1 MKNFYKKDLFYLNNI
16 FFFLISFLI
25 CIIFYLLEGLIK
37 IDRFYHPDSLHYLHF
52 TDISV
57 FNIDFKNILNLR
69 SAGYYILSILF
80 KNNYFGLIILNF
92 VLYSLTNLLIYRFIF
107 KRYILNLEGKKLH
120 CLFFLLF
127 LDPYRIHLA
136 CHVLKETFLIF
147 IMVLMIT
154 SNTKLIKILMVV
166 ALEIVRAGSVV
177 YFFIFLRSSYLKIIF
192 FLVLFLAIIISISL
206 FFNPYF
212 FDGTKF
218 LFLKIFNNLEV
229 YHYRDMSNRDYD
241 HISTF
246 RDYNFIQGFLL
257 KNITWPLMFLSGTFI
272 FFVSSKL
279 FQFLGIIIIINHI
292 LIYFIA
298 KKTFVNLGLLLAVIT
313 ISAYTSSYTA
323 MFRYSYL
330 ALYFSMILF
339 FLNFNIK
346 SLNKNMKQF

>member
-1 MKNFYKKDLFYLNNI
+1 MKNFYKKDLLCFNNI
-16 FFFLISFLI
+16 SFFLISFLI

-37 IDRFYHPDSLHYLHF
+37 IDRFYHPDSSYYLHF

-57 FNIDFKNILNLR
+57 FNIDFKNLLNLR
-69 SAGYYILSILF
+69 SSGYYMLSILF

-92 VLYSLTNLLIYRFIF
+92 ILYSLTNLLIYRFIF
-107 KRYILNLEGKKLH
+107 KRYILNIEGKKIYY
-120 CLFFLLF
+120 LFFLLF

-154 SNTKLIKILMVV
+154 SNIKLIKILMVV
-166 ALEIVRAGSVV
+166 ALEIFRAGSVV
-177 YFFIFLRSSYLKIIF
+177 YVFIFLRSSYLKIIF
-192 FLVLFLAIIISISL
+192 FLVLMLTIIITLSL
-206 FFNPYF
+206 FFNQYF
-212 FDGTKF
+212 FEEIKTF
-218 LFLKIFNNLEV
+218 FLKIFNNLMI

-241 HISTF
+241 HISAF

-279 FQFLGIIIIINHI
+279 FQFLAIIIIINHI
-292 LIYFIA
+292 LVYLIT
-298 KKTFVNLGLLLAVIT
+298 KKTFINLGLLFVVIT
-313 ISAYTSSYTA
+313 VSMYTSSYTA

-330 ALYFSMILF
+330 ALYFSMIFF
-339 FLNFNIK
+339 FLNFEIK
-346 SLNKNMKQF
+346 SLNKNMK